1 MELTKSRILA
11 GIHIL
16 CGILSLIVET
26 VKVSSTFHEKEMS
39 TFGEGFYC
47 GLVFIGAGVFEL
59 GRGNNERI
67 KMERISFG
75 LSVLTI
81 VCGGWMVLV
90 SGSILIGSLMHTSF
104 IFPIIVH
111 FFMTLCG
118 LVEIVTGIFSTSS
131 GCYRHCYCCY
141 KCCYCCF
148 ATKATAEDSMKVAH
162 ATFQEDNTTDV
173 VIKDSD
179 QVVNEVRN
187 NMEETNNKSSGY
199 SRFP

>member
-1 MELTKSRILA
+1 MEVTKSRILA
-11 GIHIL
+11 GIHII

-26 VKVSSTFHEKEMS
+26 VKVSSTFQEKTMS

-59 GRGNNERI
+59 GRGKNERLKI
-67 KMERISFG
+67 ERISFG

-90 SGSILIGSLMHTSF
+90 SGSILVGSLMHVAF
-104 IFPIIVH
+104 IFPIIIH
-111 FFMTLCG
+111 FFMTMCG
-118 LVEIVTGIFSTSS
+118 LVEIVTGIFSASS

-141 KCCYCCF
+141 KSCYCCF
-148 ATKATAEDSMKVAH
+148 SKGATEDSVKVAH

-179 QVVNEVRN
+179 KVVNEVRE
-187 NMEETNNKSSGY
+187 NMEETNNKTSGY